1 VEPPRF
7 SADPALTVVMAAQGY
22 PGTPK
27 KGGSIH
33 GIAAAEAAG
42 AKVFHAGTALG
53 ADGGL
58 VSTGAACST

>member
-1 VEPPRF
+1 
-7 SADPALTVVMAAQGY
+7 MAAQGY

-42 AKVFHAGTALG
+42 AKVFHAGTALTPMVG
-53 ADGGL
+53 WCR
-58 VSTGAACST
+58 TGAACST